1 MAGHEE
7 PAKPGAIAY
16 GTDDLSALLDS
27 LAQEIKDAGSRHSET
42 LHDMHGRV
50 GALSDRASA
59 AKPNLPHEYGAAI
72 DRIEA
77 AMSSFAER
85 LSDAEPQ
92 RVRDAAPSD
101 STDGILPETVRA
113 AVQNAIKHAH
123 RGAEEAPAPAR
134 SEAHHPFGES
144 GEVVHTPST
153 APSVPAPVAIDPSW
167 LEARFADIAGRV
179 EHSLEAHNPHN
190 ALLAIGT
197 RFEQFEQR
205 FDRALHD
212 IGSRPGSDPEAL
224 KSVEQQIGELAS
236 QLERA
241 QSQLGRLDAIESRL
255 TDLRQSLSEEQMSR
269 LLGALAPADE
279 KLSAIAATAAERVA
293 NALRSEWPTGQGAT
307 AMVSDP
313 RLVELTAMLDAFIG
327 EQRQGDVQTAEALD
341 TMQQAMQHLIDR
353 VEAIETAQV
362 SNHEALMSERAPA
375 APREPQVFSVR
386 TPEPD
391 AAAMPEDPVP
401 APVEPPF
408 VPEALSELAVA
419 PPLPEPLDSLR
430 ADPKITPPPLSASP
444 SPAGGELDR
453 LALIAMA
460 RRAAEKV
467 SNKAPPASRAPAGR
481 SLPRPGILLVASFAA
496 FLLAGFWLV
505 AGPSLSRLIP
515 SLGLTSTRSGD
526 ATPAIVAPAR
536 AATPS
541 EERPSSSPQVE
552 RTAEH
557 DAGTEGDEARP
568 TERVQKTSLP
578 APEALPPAPR
588 PAVTTTTA
596 DLIGALN
603 QSVAEP
609 ASAPVPQKPEMPA
622 MSRAVEMPPA
632 MLGPLSLRHAAAKG
646 DPRAQFEVAARYAEG
661 KGIPQDFAQAAT
673 WYQRAAAQG
682 LASAQYRLGALY
694 ERGLGVGADPARAR
708 VWYSRAADLGN
719 LRAMHNLAVLSA
731 GRPGVRPDYHS
742 AIQWFTAA
750 ADRGLADSQYNL
762 GILYESGLGV
772 PANNIEAYK
781 WYALAARSGDKD
793 ATKRRDIVRSKLDP
807 QNVKAADALVI
818 QWRAKP
824 VEADANDARMPG
836 QTWQAVRR

>member
-7 PAKPGAIAY
+7 PAKPGTIAY

-27 LAQEIKDAGSRHSET
+27 LAQEIKDAGSRHTET
-42 LHDMHGRV
+42 LHDMHDRA
-50 GALSDRASA
+50 GALADRASA
-59 AKPNLPHEYGAAI
+59 AKTNLPHEYGAAI

-92 RVRDAAPSD
+92 RAQDAALANEAN
-101 STDGILPETVRA
+101 GILPENVRA
-113 AVQNAIKHAH
+113 ELQNAIKRAH
-123 RGAEEAPAPAR
+123 RGTDEAPAPAR
-134 SEAHHPFGES
+134 PEPQHAFGES
-144 GEVVHTPST
+144 GEVVHTRAA
-153 APSVPAPVAIDPSW
+153 APSAPAPATIDPSW

-179 EHSLEAHNPHN
+179 EQSLATHSPHN
-190 ALLAIGT
+190 ALLAIGA
-197 RFEQFEQR
+197 RFDQFEQR

-212 IGSRPGSDPEAL
+212 IGSRPGGDAEAL
-224 KSVEQQIGELAS
+224 KNVEQQIGELAS

-241 QSQLGRLDAIESRL
+241 QGQLGRLDEIESRL

-269 LLGALAPADE
+269 LLGALTPAEE

-293 NALRSEWPTGQGAT
+293 SALRSEMPAGQAT
-307 AMVSDP
+307 PAIGSDP

-327 EQRQGDVQTAEALD
+327 EQRQGDSLTAEALD

-362 SNHEALMSERAPA
+362 SNHEALMRERVPVE
-375 APREPQVFSVR
+375 PREPQVFTVR
-386 TPEPD
+386 TSDPIAAAELPVPLPIESHAGPERMAPPAETTPAPQPEP
-391 AAAMPEDPVP
+391 EFEP
-401 APVEPPF
+401 AP
-408 VPEALSELAVA
+408 
-419 PPLPEPLDSLR
+419 LDELR
-430 ADPKITPPPLSASP
+430 ADM
-444 SPAGGELDR
+444 PAGLPLASDPPSIPTSGELDR

-467 SNKAPPASRAPAGR
+467 SNEAPPVLRAPARR
-481 SLPRPGILLVASFAA
+481 SLPRPGILLVASFAV

-505 AGPSLSRLIP
+505 AGPSLSRLLP
-515 SLGLTSTRSGD
+515 SFGLMGTRSGD
-526 ATPAIVAPAR
+526 ATRAIVAPAR
-536 AATPS
+536 AAEPA
-541 EERPSSSPQVE
+541 EERPSNSPPVE
-552 RTAEH
+552 RTA
-557 DAGTEGDEARP
+557 GDEARP
-568 TERVQKTSLP
+568 TERVQMASLP

-603 QSVAEP
+603 QSAADP
-609 ASAPVPQKPEMPA
+609 ASAPVPPKPEMAA

-632 MLGPLSLRHAAAKG
+632 LLGPLSLRHAAAKG
-646 DPRAQFEVAARYAEG
+646 DARAQFEVAARYAEG
-661 KGIPQDFAQAAT
+661 KGIPRDFAQAAT

-682 LASAQYRLGALY
+682 LAPAQYRLGALY

-731 GRPGVRPDYHS
+731 GRPGVRPDYHT
-742 AIQWFTAA
+742 AIQWFTEA

-772 PANNIEAYK
+772 PASNIEAYK

-793 ATKRRDIVRSKLDP
+793 AAKRRDIVRTKLDS
-807 QNVKAADALVI
+807 QSVKTADALVI
-818 QWRAKP
+818 QWRAKA
-824 VEADANDARMPG
+824 VETEANDTRIPG